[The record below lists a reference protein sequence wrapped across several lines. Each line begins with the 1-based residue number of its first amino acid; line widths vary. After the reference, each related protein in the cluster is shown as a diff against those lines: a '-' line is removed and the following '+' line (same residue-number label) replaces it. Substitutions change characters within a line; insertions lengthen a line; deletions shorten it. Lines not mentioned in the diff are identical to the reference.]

1 MIKYHLY
8 YNKSTHTFA
17 PKLNKKV
24 YAMKNKLFYF
34 IGVACLLSYTGTFTS
49 CVNGVD
55 DEYLEQKI
63 TDEGGSSDEEGEELP
78 DLNGDYSIEGDYELV
93 MTCNGEP
100 LDGKKVVMAV
110 DETNEFATITFAA
123 AETDLESVIGLI
135 PGANLIN
142 DMGLKYTGNSPV
154 PGEKEITITNVPLFR
169 NGTDYI
175 FKGELIQPTYS
186 MAYEGKIEGEK
197 MTVDINYELT
207 NQKLVGTWNLAP
219 ANTNGMFEGINCV
232 TTSPLWIDWA
242 SNVIVDPGEI
252 EGLSG
257 LRQSPNGIFT
267 YLLVILDDPAMAGYL
282 PISLPIQRWITNL
295 LKSVTA
301 KPNGSM
307 YAIYSYSGDLENPQ
321 WSSPDGMPHNALRY
335 YYDVEKPDER
345 IYLELNSGLLIDIIK
360 GFIPA
365 SPTRADIDYGNTKE
379 IGKQLIKLIVPLLEK
394 GIPCDYKLEGNKM
407 TLNIDGVVLRD
418 ILAKLVELA
427 NDPAATT
434 VINDFLDSQELG
446 AYKENITLLLSTL
459 PNALKYKDL
468 DERTGIGTGVCDY
481 VKLGFKLIKE

>member
-1 MIKYHLY
+1 
-8 YNKSTHTFA
+8 
-17 PKLNKKV
+17 
-24 YAMKNKLFYF
+24 MKNKLFYF

-63 TDEGGSSDEEGEELP
+63 TDEGGSSEEGEELP
-78 DLNGDYSIEGDYELV
+78 DLNGDYSIEGDFELV

-135 PGANLIN
+135 PGANLIQ
-142 DMGLKYTGNSPV
+142 DLGLKYTGNSPV

-186 MAYEGKIEGEK
+186 MTYEGKIEGEK

-207 NQKLVGTWNLAP
+207 NQKLVGTWNLGP
-219 ANTNGMFEGINCV
+219 VNVDGFLGG
-232 TTSPLWIDWA
+232 TTCTTASPLWVNWD
-242 SNVIVDPGEI
+242 SNVIIDPGTI
-252 EGLSG
+252 EGVSG
-257 LRQSPNGIFT
+257 LNQSPNGLIT
-267 YLLVILDDPAMAGYL
+267 WVIVLLADPILTSSGMVPFEL
-282 PISLPIQRWITNL
+282 PVQQWIANL

-301 KPNGSM
+301 KPNGGM
-307 YAIYSYSGDLENPQ
+307 YAIYSYSGDLDNPQ
-321 WSSPDGMPHNALRY
+321 WSSPEGMPHNALRY
-335 YYDVEKPDER
+335 YYDLEKPDER

-394 GIPCDYKLEGNKM
+394 GIPCDYKLEGNNM
-407 TLNIDGVVLRD
+407 TMNIDGVVLRD

-427 NDPAATT
+427 NDPAART
-434 VINDFLDSQELG
+434 VINDFLDSQNLG
-446 AYKENITLLLSTL
+446 AYKQNVELLLSTL
-459 PNALKYKDL
+459 PNALKYKDF
-468 DERTGIGTGVCDY
+468 DEKTGTGTGVCEY
-481 VKLGFKLIKE
+481 VKLGFRLIKE